1 MTTRNA
7 NALAEQTS
15 TSRAKGRSPAADTAY
30 LSNAGRYTIFKF
42 RDQRL
47 KFIGPCS
54 LERYQKVTH
63 WDHGY
68 IVVMT
73 KYAHS
78 PDDIEE
84 YIDLRPILDELC
96 MDQEAFLAP
105 IRKVEVHYD

>member
-7 NALAEQTS
+7 NTLAEQTPTAGARGLS
-15 TSRAKGRSPAADTAY
+15 SAADTAY
-30 LSNAGRYTIFKF
+30 LSNVGRYTIFRF

-47 KFIGPCS
+47 KFIGPWS
-54 LERYQKVTH
+54 LERYHAVTH

-105 IRKVEVHYD
+105 IRKVEVRYD